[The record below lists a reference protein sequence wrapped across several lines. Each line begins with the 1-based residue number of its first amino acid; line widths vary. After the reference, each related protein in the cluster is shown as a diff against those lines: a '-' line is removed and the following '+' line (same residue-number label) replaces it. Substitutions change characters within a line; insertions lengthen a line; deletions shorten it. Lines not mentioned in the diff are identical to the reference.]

1 MAENK
6 TKPTELAPIDFV
18 NSVEHPQRKADALFL
33 LDWFKKITGEEPVM
47 WGPSLIGY
55 GKYTYKYASGHG
67 GEFFRTG
74 FSPRKQNMS
83 IYVMCGFD
91 ESPDLMQKLGKFKT
105 GKSCLYVNKL
115 ADIDLEVLQQ
125 LVEDSLV
132 YMKEKYGD

>member
-18 NSVEHPQRKADALFL
+18 NSVEHPKRKADALFL
-33 LDWFKKITGEEPVM
+33 LDWFKKLTGEEPIM

-83 IYVMCGFD
+83 IYVMRGFD
-91 ESPDLMQKLGKFKT
+91 ESLELMQKLGKFKT

-115 ADIDLEVLQQ
+115 ADIDLDVLQQ